1 MAVDKKV
8 LVAVDESENSKM
20 ALLYAADIL
29 GGVPGFRAI
38 VVSVLSVPED
48 GFFESDDEKRG
59 WTEKKRRD
67 LAALLERYRQ
77 ILIQSGFPEG
87 KVLTELVVTEDRP
100 VADVI
105 LEKQEQYDCCTLIVG
120 RRGISRHEEFL
131 FGSVS
136 SRLIHKANRCAVW
149 VVEPVCK
156 TSY

>member
-1 MAVDKKV
+1 MPEDKKV
-8 LVAVDESENSKM
+8 LIAVDESENSKM

-38 VVSVLSVPED
+38 VLSVVAVPED
-48 GFFESDDEKRG
+48 GFFGSPEERDAWVEARRG
-59 WTEKKRRD
+59 A
-67 LAALLERYRQ
+67 LAGLLERYRE

-87 KVLTELVVTEDRP
+87 KVTTELLLVGDRP
-100 VADVI
+100 VAEVI
-105 LEKQEQYDCCTLIVG
+105 LEKQEQYDCCTLVVG

-136 SRLIHKANRCAVW
+136 NRLIHLANRCAVW

-156 TSY
+156 TGY